1 MRKFKM
7 FILCSVLLAAI
18 AVFVSGCNT
27 IEGMGEDI
35 ESGGERIQEA
45 AE

>member
-1 MRKFKM
+1 M